1 MRGELATRKVG
12 DVPFVAFDLET
23 TGLSAV
29 ADRIVEIGAV
39 KFVGGRP
46 LQTFDA
52 LVDPGVAIPP
62 EVTAIHG
69 ITDGMV
75 QGEPGIAEVLPEF
88 LRFLEGSV
96 PVAYNAPF
104 DVAFLAFEIARRGFT
119 GPPTPFLDACR
130 LARLLLP
137 GLPAYNLP
145 ALATRLHIEVPR
157 FHRALTDAHACMGV
171 FVRCLERL
179 KGGAASLF
187 WTLLNLQGG
196 PLHLEMFTKADL
208 PMTEDLAVLQ
218 QAIEVGGTIR
228 IQYRDSRGGM
238 SFREITPY
246 SLVPFRGEVYV
257 EAFCHLRQ
265 GTRQFRLDRILRI
278 VPNFSRRTGALL
290 SMSSWKTSS
299 IPQRNSSGE

>member
-1 MRGELATRKVG
+1 MRGELATCKVC

-46 LQTFDA
+46 FQTFEA
-52 LVDPGVAIPP
+52 LVDPGIPIPP

-69 ITDGMV
+69 ITEEMV
-75 QGEPGIAEVLPEF
+75 RGKPGIAEVLPGF

-104 DVAFLAFEIARRGFT
+104 DMAFLAFEVARRGLPS
-119 GPPTPFLDACR
+119 PPTPFLDACR

-145 ALATRLHIEVPR
+145 SVARRLHVEVPR
-157 FHRALTDAHACMGV
+157 FHRALTDAYACMGV
-171 FVRCLERL
+171 FVRCIERL
-179 KGGAASLF
+179 KAGAGSPL
-187 WTLLNLQGG
+187 WTVLSLQGD
-196 PLHLEMFTKADL
+196 PLHLDMFTKADL
-208 PMTEDLAVLQ
+208 PVTEDLAVLK
-218 QAIEVGGTIR
+218 QAIEVGGTVRIR
-228 IQYRDSRGGM
+228 YRDSRGGV

-265 GTRQFRLDRILRI
+265 GTRQFRLDRILR
-278 VPNFSRRTGALL
+278 VTPNFSRGL
-290 SMSSWKTSS
+290 S
-299 IPQRNSSGE
+299 